1 MSDEFTIKES
11 YQMDDWVKLV
21 RRLRSENGCPWDREQ
36 DHHSIRKNF
45 LEETYEVLEAIDTED
60 TDLLKEELGDVL
72 LQVVFHAQME
82 TEKDSFDFDS
92 VCDGICKKLV
102 QIGKRIIVKL
112 VKMLISLFLSLAE
125 IIIPAAL
132 VILIIVAL
140 GSIFGSSSS
149 EKDIENYSNYMAS
162 IQEEYNRQV
171 DDWVKDNPDG
181 IVVGVKGNYGQID
194 WRIPLGIIQSTG
206 AELKFDQDEKN
217 LLESFKNADLFE
229 KHEVYNQTI

>member
-11 YQMDDWVKLV
+11 YQMDDLVKLV

-72 LQVVFHAQME
+72 LQVVFHTQME

-102 QIGKRIIVKL
+102 QRHPHVFGNTEVSGQVK
-112 VKMLISLFLSLAE
+112 F
-125 IIIPAAL
+125 
-132 VILIIVAL
+132 
-140 GSIFGSSSS
+140 
-149 EKDIENYSNYMAS
+149 
-162 IQEEYNRQV
+162 
-171 DDWVKDNPDG
+171 
-181 IVVGVKGNYGQID
+181 
-194 WRIPLGIIQSTG
+194 
-206 AELKFDQDEKN
+206 
-217 LLESFKNADLFE
+217 
-229 KHEVYNQTI
+229 